1 MNKIL
6 KRITG
11 LTLGL
16 SLLAGVGV
24 ALANHKEVSEVS
36 ADSGTWTLAGVSTNG
51 TAVGSNYAT
60 GVGGITFSGAQGGNG
75 TASNVPKWYSTGG
88 EIRVYQ
94 SNDITFSISSG
105 TISAISF
112 TYPGSYS
119 NLASAS
125 TGTLSNG
132 SWTGEASSVTFRN
145 GSSAQT
151 RFTAVTFTYTTS
163 GGGGQTGHAG
173 TATDPFTVAEGIA
186 KCKEN
191 GTTAGGPWV
200 VRGIISKVD
209 PWDSGYTNI
218 TYWISEDGTGTDDK
232 TKTIECFRS
241 KYVKNANVTSSN
253 YEEFSVGK
261 IVTVTGNLV
270 YYKSSTPEFAQGCYP
285 LSIEAPA
292 ETAYTVTCNIAHASL
307 SVSEVYEGHD
317 LTVSIIPEIG
327 YLRPTSLTS
336 VKAGGVSVAYTYE
349 NGVLTVENV
358 QGNIVIEGTSGASCN
373 PIRSL
378 YDWPNNNMGVE
389 FYAYYVGF
397 LDGSG
402 PVVMDGE
409 YGVLLFKSN
418 QDVSGWTEQETILHI
433 KSGKTSWYN
442 GLLEVAS
449 YTVEVVESANVSTPV
464 VYAAQG
470 GETQEYESRLTTVS
484 GVPIVTKGDVTAD
497 AGTADITLSFTIGEH
512 NIQVFYKKAAQLADT
527 DAYDAVQDAVA
538 NSESITI
545 KGFTGWYNGFQ
556 VQMNGYVPASE
567 SYTAEAFAQDL
578 LDQTDAV
585 CENYDGVTSNHD
597 ALVAIWSNLASNDK
611 YPSLPADQK
620 TILAE
625 ADRDESGT
633 VIEQA
638 MARYDYLTGKYNLS
652 NFINGRTPVSFQ
664 QSRISEL
671 AGHERNTST
680 VIIIV
685 IAVMSATS
693 MGVLI
698 AIKRKRLNVK

>member
-24 ALANHKEVSEVS
+24 ALANHKEVSEADAASFTLSS
-36 ADSGTWTLAGVSTNG
+36 ADSVTVEGITVSFAKGSGSNAPAWYSAGLRLYGGNTVTVSSSNNITSITFNWEKQGSKAFATCTANVGSYTHPSTTGAGTWT
-51 TAVGSNYAT
+51 GSAT
-60 GVGGITFSGAQGGNG
+60 
-75 TASNVPKWYSTGG
+75 
-88 EIRVYQ
+88 
-94 SNDITFSISSG
+94 SIVFTLGSSG
-105 TISAISF
+105 QLQL
-112 TYPGSYS
+112 
-119 NLASAS
+119 N
-125 TGTLSNG
+125 TLSATD
-132 SWTGEASSVTFRN
+132 S
-145 GSSAQT
+145 
-151 RFTAVTFTYTTS
+151 S
-163 GGGGQTGHAG
+163 GGGGGEQTGHAG
-173 TATDPFTVAEGIA
+173 TAADPFTVAEGIA

-241 KYVKNANVTSSN
+241 KYINNANVTSSN

-336 VKAGGVSVAYTYE
+336 VKAGGVNVAYTYE

-418 QDVSGWTEQETILHI
+418 QDATGWVEQETILHI

-484 GVPIVTKGDVTAD
+484 GVPTVTKGDVTAD
-497 AGTADITLSFTIGEH
+497 AGSADITLSFAIGEH